1 MKRKVKYIE
10 PDITEQL
17 VEEPQL
23 YMFDEIENSEDKELS
38 FPHNFNMEKIRVFE
52 TFAGYGGASFGLKKA
67 KIPHEIIGYS
77 EIDSFASELY
87 DRNFL
92 NIKNYGDITKIKPSE
107 IPDFDLLT
115 GGFPCQPFS
124 SVGLGKG
131 EQDIRGTLFYNIVEI
146 CEIKRP
152 KHILLENVKGLITNR
167 HGKTLE
173 TIINKLENLGY
184 QVVYKLLN
192 SKDYGIP
199 QNRERVWI
207 YAYHG
212 KLPSTFKLE
221 PKKEKLTLSFK
232 DLLDKNPSQ
241 DLFKDQKQIARLK
254 ELYNLD
260 FIVDEPSCADL
271 YNKNIRKDGISITI
285 LEPHHN
291 KMRVVHPPVNG
302 KLLVRKYSIHEHFRF
317 MGFKDGEIKFC
328 NQSYQQLCKRAANGW
343 DVNLVSKIFK
353 QIFK

>member
-1 MKRKVKYIE
+1 MIK
-10 PDITEQL
+10 
-17 VEEPQL
+17 
-23 YMFDEIENSEDKELS
+23 MDKI
-38 FPHNFNMEKIRVFE
+38 KVFE
-52 TFAGYGGASFGLKKA
+52 AFAGYGGASFALKKA

-77 EIDSFASELY
+77 EIDKFASELY
-87 DRNFL
+87 DQNFSG
-92 NIKNYGDITKIKPSE
+92 IKNYGDITQINPHD
-107 IPDFDLLT
+107 IPDFDLFT

-146 CEIKRP
+146 CQVKRP
-152 KHILLENVKGLITNR
+152 KHILLENVKGLISNR

-173 TIINKLENLGY
+173 TIVSNLEKLGY
-184 QVVYKLLN
+184 HVVYKLLN

-207 YAYHG
+207 YGYHG
-212 KLPSTFKLE
+212 KLDPTFELK
-221 PKKEKLTLSFK
+221 PKKEKLKLFFK

-241 DLFKDQKQIARLK
+241 DLYKNQKQIQRLK
-254 ELYNLD
+254 ELYGLD

-291 KMRVVHPPVNG
+291 KMRVVEPPLENG
-302 KLLVRKYSIHEHFRF
+302 ELMVRKYSVSEHFRL
-317 MGFKDGEIKFC
+317 MGFKDGEIDFC

-343 DVNLVSKIFK
+343 DINLVAKLFKIIFK
-353 QIFK
+353 KVPNETKKELCFL